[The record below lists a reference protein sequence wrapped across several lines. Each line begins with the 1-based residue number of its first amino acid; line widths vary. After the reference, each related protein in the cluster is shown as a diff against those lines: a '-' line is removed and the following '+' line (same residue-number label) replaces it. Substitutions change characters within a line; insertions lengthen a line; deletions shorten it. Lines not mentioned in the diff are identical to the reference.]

1 VLETEGWL
9 EWEVGGSLGLDRL
22 ARVVKLKGSL
32 AKLELFEL
40 NGSTEAVPSPVD
52 PLKLLPNGSRES
64 VWLKFFEPNGSELEV
79 KGSTAAAG
87 FDPNGSIERVFDP
100 NGSILLF
107 DEKDSLD
114 LAAKKVTVGG
124 FIDESVTMSKWVTS
138 TGGRPEGITTVWVR
152 ERIRPEGAARL

>member
-1 VLETEGWL
+1 M
-9 EWEVGGSLGLDRL
+9 
-22 ARVVKLKGSL
+22 

-114 LAAKKVTVGG
+114 LAAKMSPLADLLTKALPCPNGSLALAGAPKGSLLFG
-124 FIDESVTMSKWVTS
+124 FVNGSDPKALPESEKGSGLPDENGSDVSRS
-138 TGGRPEGITTVWVR
+138 NGSP
-152 ERIRPEGAARL
+152 